1 MKAKILMGMFVAF
14 AASSISVQADDNA
27 SQAAARA
34 ALVKQLFG
42 AEQPPPRPQ
51 PGRDSAAAG
60 SPAKSTNQ
68 LVTPA
73 TPKVAAVP
81 AAPATNAITTPAP
94 KARPPVVPAVP
105 VKPVAM
111 PARPQPPAA
120 APAIP
125 KTNVIAVV
133 AKAPI
138 PPEKSPSAYN
148 LVTTTGAIYH
158 AALVEKVEPDGL
170 VVSYVPT
177 GGGIAIT
184 KVLFEDLPDQVR
196 QKYEKPKP
204 AAP

>member
-1 MKAKILMGMFVAF
+1 
-14 AASSISVQADDNA
+14 
-27 SQAAARA
+27 
-34 ALVKQLFG
+34 
-42 AEQPPPRPQ
+42 
-51 PGRDSAAAG
+51 
-60 SPAKSTNQ
+60 
-68 LVTPA
+68 
-73 TPKVAAVP
+73 
-81 AAPATNAITTPAP
+81 
-94 KARPPVVPAVP
+94 
-105 VKPVAM
+105 
-111 PARPQPPAA
+111 
-120 APAIP
+120 
-125 KTNVIAVV
+125 V